1 MDRLDQRRK
10 ASKLDNTQKKEVV
23 IKDTIPGTE
32 TFDDELDK
40 NETVG
45 FDLFDQKEKYY
56 HPL

>member
-1 MDRLDQRRK
+1 MDRLDERRK

-45 FDLFDQKEKYY
+45 FDLFEKKKKYY

>member
-10 ASKLDNTQKKEVV
+10 ASKLDNTQKKQAV
-23 IKDTIPGTE
+23 IKDTIPDTE

-40 NETVG
+40 NETAG
-45 FDLFDQKEKYY
+45 FDLFDQKEKYQ

>member
-45 FDLFDQKEKYY
+45 LDLFDQKEKYY